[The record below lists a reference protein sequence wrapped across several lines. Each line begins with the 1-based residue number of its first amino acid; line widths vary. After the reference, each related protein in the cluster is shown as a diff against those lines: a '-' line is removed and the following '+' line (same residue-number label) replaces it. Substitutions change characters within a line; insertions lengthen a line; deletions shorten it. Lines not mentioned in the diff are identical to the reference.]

1 MTAKADFTPE
11 EWDALRRAPLVAGMA
26 VTFADPGGPIEITKE
41 TLAAQ
46 RAVAAPPGDLDLL
59 VALSQDAMAH
69 AKEMRH
75 LKDDLGLKGATVRE
89 QIAAELGRVE
99 GIVSSKATPEEAAAF
114 REWLMQAA
122 QASADAAKEG
132 GFMGIGAVRVS
143 EGEQAMLA
151 KLREYSCGCRR
162 PDRPRRPGRQPL
174 TRPGRSG
181 RTCPRTFS
189 RVGRASSAPPGS
201 RCSVKWRRIPSRCT
215 RRAPWRVSSPSS
227 VMRTSTTRRS
237 SSGRS
242 RRTRPAFSILSIT
255 RVRPL
260 LLARMRLATSFIG
273 APWPASSRW
282 TRTSYQRKGR
292 STAASSSASRMSGRA
307 SAHSKKTRQAASA
320 SGDGA

>member
-151 KLREYSCGCRR
+151 KLREILG
-162 PDRPRRPGRQPL
+162 L
-174 TRPGRSG
+174 
-181 RTCPRTFS
+181 
-189 RVGRASSAPPGS
+189 
-201 RCSVKWRRIPSRCT
+201 
-215 RRAPWRVSSPSS
+215 
-227 VMRTSTTRRS
+227 
-237 SSGRS
+237 
-242 RRTRPAFSILSIT
+242 PA
-255 RVRPL
+255 
-260 LLARMRLATSFIG
+260 A
-273 APWPASSRW
+273 
-282 TRTSYQRKGR
+282 
-292 STAASSSASRMSGRA
+292 
-307 SAHSKKTRQAASA
+307 
-320 SGDGA
+320 